1 MWATILVALLLAP
14 APAGPNRLRTATAV
28 RRSNAKAEGPALQQ
42 TETITA
48 IQVQGNTATPDEEV
62 RRLADVRIGMP
73 VDDTTIEAVAA
84 RLRAARRFERVDV
97 RKRFAS
103 IADPSQIM
111 LVIIVDE
118 GPVKIVMTGD
128 PDSPTRVVRKRLPNI
143 LVYPILGREDG
154 YGVTYGARLT
164 LPDPKW
170 MGKRSRITFPLTWG
184 GTRRAGID
192 LEKRIEQG
200 PIDRVTAGASISRR
214 TNLSFEEND
223 DRARVFVRGEREF
236 TRVLRLGATGGWQRA
251 SFEGV
256 ADQFTQV
263 GGDVVLDTRVDPVLA
278 RNAVYARAGWEH
290 LSFGNGPLAQS
301 AEPGRYAGYQGS
313 ANRTELDGRGYL
325 GLIGQAVL
333 AGRVLRE
340 DSDRPLPPYLQP
352 ELGGLSNLRGF
363 RAGSAVG
370 DTLVAMSAEVILPL
384 TSPIKLGKF
393 GVTAFLDRGTVYN
406 KGERFSGSD
415 AAGRLRRQR
424 LVCGGVLP
432 AEHRRRAWARSDDAR
447 PRRRELPF

>member
-1 MWATILVALLLAP
+1 MWAVVVAILAVSGSGRTVAP
-14 APAGPNRLRTATAV
+14 GDVVAG
-28 RRSNAKAEGPALQQ
+28 
-42 TETITA
+42 

-62 RRLADVRIGMP
+62 RRLADVRVGMP
-73 VDDTTIEAVAA
+73 VDDRTIDAVAA
-84 RLRAARRFERVDV
+84 RLRAAKRFERVEV
-97 RKRFAS
+97 LKRFAS

-128 PDSPTRVVRKRLPNI
+128 PDRPTRVVRKRLPNV

-170 MGKRSRITFPLTWG
+170 MGTRSRVTFPLSWG
-184 GTRRAGID
+184 GSKRAAID
-192 LEKRIEQG
+192 LEKRIEG
-200 PIDRVTAGASISRR
+200 GLIDRVTAGASISRR
-214 TNLSFEEND
+214 AKLSFREND

-236 TRVLRLGATGGWQRA
+236 ARVLRLGATTGWQRA

-256 ADQFTQV
+256 ADQFAQV
-263 GGDVVLDTRVDPVLA
+263 GGDAVLDTRVDPVLA
-278 RNAVYARAGWEH
+278 RNAVYARASWEH
-290 LSFGNGPLAQS
+290 LRFGDGP
-301 AEPGRYAGYQGS
+301 AEAGHYRGN
-313 ANRTELDGRGYL
+313 ANRTDLDGRGYL
-325 GLIGQAVL
+325 GLVGQAVL

-340 DSDRPLPPYLQP
+340 DSDRPLPPYLRP

-370 DTLVAMSAEVILPL
+370 DTLVAMSAEVVLPL
-384 TSPIKLGKF
+384 TSPIKVGKL

-406 KGERFSGSD
+406 KGERFSNQSLQDGYGGSVWF
-415 AAGRLRRQR
+415 AAAFLRLNIAVAHGRGSSTH
-424 LVCGGVLP
+424 VHVGGNVT
-432 AEHRRRAWARSDDAR
+432 
-447 PRRRELPF
+447 F